1 VRGLSSFDV
10 PHRVAAS
17 YVFELP
23 FGKNKPFL
31 SSGISSKLLGGW
43 RTAGVYTFSTGLPFT
58 VTSGSNYTNA
68 IDPYGAAT
76 AVPNVIGTP
85 HIVGNVNCWFYTSAN
100 KACPTLAPGYQDA
113 FQLQSL
119 GQFGNEGH
127 NVLRGPHTNVFDFSL
142 MRDFAVREAAS
153 LQFRWEV
160 FNLSNTPL
168 FSQPSTNLSSGSV
181 ASINSLSG
189 DPRVMQFALRL
200 SF

>member
-1 VRGLSSFDV
+1 
-10 PHRVAAS
+10 
-17 YVFELP
+17 
-23 FGKNKPFL
+23 
-31 SSGISSKLLGGW
+31 
-43 RTAGVYTFSTGLPFT
+43 
-58 VTSGSNYTNA
+58 
-68 IDPYGAAT
+68 
-76 AVPNVIGTP
+76 
-85 HIVGNVNCWFYTSAN
+85 
-100 KACPTLAPGYQDA
+100 LAPGYADA
-113 FQLQSL
+113 FQLQQL

-142 MRDFAVREAAS
+142 MRDFAIREAAS

-181 ASINSLSG
+181 STINSLAG